1 VYGVPSCAVTD
12 TSASTEAGNGSLPW
26 RRRRSRDAG
35 SFLSPA
41 VRRAAAE
48 RGLDASALSG
58 SGADGRVTR
67 ADLLAIDAT
76 PRGDVVVSFN
86 NVRRRA
92 AKALVA
98 SKHSAPHA
106 LVVVEADYTAIERAR
121 ADAGLTSLPFVAR
134 AAIDALREYPAL
146 NATADGDTLVLHRSV
161 NLGIAVDLD
170 YQGLIV
176 PIVRDSDGLR
186 LRDLG
191 AAIREVA
198 ARARAKQ
205 LGADDLAGGTFTITN
220 PGAARTWLSVP
231 ILNAPQV
238 AILSTDGVSK
248 RVVAGAGGGL
258 RIAPVGNLCL
268 SFDHRALD
276 GAYAGAFLH
285 KLREIIERR
294 DWRAE
299 I

>member
-1 VYGVPSCAVTD
+1 M
-12 TSASTEAGNGSLPW
+12 PW
-26 RRRRSRDAG
+26 RVRRSRDAG

-41 VRRAAAE
+41 VRRA
-48 RGLDASALSG
+48 LAS
-58 SGADGRVTR
+58 
-67 ADLLAIDAT
+67 DAT
-76 PRGDVVVSFN
+76 PRGDVVVPFN
-86 NVRRRA
+86 NVRKRA
-92 AKALVA
+92 AKALLA
-98 SKHSAPHA
+98 SKHAAPHA

-121 ADAGLTSLPFVAR
+121 VEAGLTSLPFVAR

-146 NATADGDTLVLHRSV
+146 NATVDGEALVLHRSV

-170 YQGLIV
+170 YQGLVV
-176 PIVRDSDGLR
+176 PVVHGSDGLR

-191 AAIREVA
+191 AAIRDVA

-205 LGADDLAGGTFTITN
+205 LGPDDLAGGTFTITN

-248 RVVAGAGGGL
+248 RVVAGARGGL

-285 KLREIIERR
+285 RLREIIEHR